1 MTASLT
7 FSTDACASACSLH
20 SQPKSVLALLYF
32 PDLDLRAALQRLRR
46 WISLCRP
53 LQDEL
58 HALGYTPRRH
68 SFSAVE
74 VRAIVRH
81 LGEP

>member
-7 FSTDACASACSLH
+7 FSTDACSLH
-20 SQPKSVLALLYF
+20 AQPKSVLALLYF
-32 PDLDLRAALQRLRR
+32 PGLDLRTALQRLRR
-46 WISLCRP
+46 WMHLCRP

-58 HALGYTPRRH
+58 RALGYTPHRH
-68 SFSAVE
+68 NFSAVE

>member
-7 FSTDACASACSLH
+7 CSTDACASAYSLH
-20 SQPKSVLALLYF
+20 AQPKSVLALLYF
-32 PDLDLRAALQRLRR
+32 PSLDLRSALQRLRR
-46 WISLCRP
+46 WMHLCRP

-58 HALGYTPRRH
+58 RALGYTPHRH
-68 SFSAVE
+68 NFSAVE
-74 VRAIVRH
+74 VRAIIRH